1 MTNAA
6 RTQQEDGEGKWPSIC
21 VHRSHLGF
29 GTLHAPSSFS
39 LWSILEKRFEALKRE
54 HNPQCQQDYVQ
65 FALPFWWGEH
75 FTGKLSINTLF
86 FGFSP
91 GAKVQFPK
99 EIWLYF
105 YLIFMPPL
113 TIFCSFTYL
122 IGSKLVREIKEENST
137 WLLSVPGMIPVQG
150 NNSWFCFPKLIVYR
164 WRHGASWEIPVD
176 HIKEVQSGEWGHSLV
191 VIKDIS

>member
-6 RTQQEDGEGKWPSIC
+6 RTQQEDREGKWPSIC

-39 LWSILEKRFEALKRE
+39 LRSALEKRFEALKRE

-65 FALPFWWGEH
+65 FALPFWWREH

-86 FGFSP
+86 WILSGGKSP
-91 GAKVQFPK
+91 VSKGNLVVF
-99 EIWLYF
+99 LSYF
-105 YLIFMPPL
+105 HTPL

-137 WLLSVPGMIPVQG
+137 WLLSVPGVIPVQG